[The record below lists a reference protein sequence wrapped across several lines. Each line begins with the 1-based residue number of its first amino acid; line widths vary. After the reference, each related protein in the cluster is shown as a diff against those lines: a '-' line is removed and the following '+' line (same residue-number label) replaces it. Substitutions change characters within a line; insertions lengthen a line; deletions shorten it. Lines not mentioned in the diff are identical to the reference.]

1 MEWND
6 LATVFAVIG
15 GPATVAALY
24 KWARA
29 QGRAEAIQEQSAA
42 TILALTGEIT
52 ELKAENQRLWSLVT
66 SRQEK
71 S

>member
-1 MEWND
+1 MEWSD
-6 LATVFAVIG
+6 LATGITVIG
-15 GPATVAALY
+15 GPATIAALY

-42 TILALTGEIT
+42 TILALTGEIA

-66 SRQEK
+66 PRQEK

>member
-6 LATVFAVIG
+6 LETVITAIG
-15 GPATVAALY
+15 GPAAVVALY
-24 KWARA
+24 KWVRA
-29 QGRAEAIQEQSAA
+29 QGRAEAMQEQSAA
-42 TILALTGEIT
+42 TILALTGEIA

-66 SRQEK
+66 PRQEK